1 MGVLAS
7 PRRRRRALWVGAG
20 VLVAGVVAAA
30 IVALPGVHKPHETL
44 RPGGTVPT
52 TVKEA
57 RVTPARRHAIDAL
70 FDAFVRTAV
79 ERHDVARAWPLVPAA
94 FLALIVLVPLGAGLV
109 HVRRTRRA
117 WRDYNA
123 QPNRGT

>member
-44 RPGGTVPT
+44 GPGGTVPT
-52 TVKEA
+52 TVQEA
-57 RVTPARRHAIDAL
+57 KLPDRPDEKI
-70 FDAFVRTAV
+70 
-79 ERHDVARAWPLVPAA
+79 
-94 FLALIVLVPLGAGLV
+94 
-109 HVRRTRRA
+109 RRTIVDEVIKEQKDKR
-117 WRDYNA
+117 
-123 QPNRGT
+123 